1 VDRNVV
7 VRRDR
12 ILHREFGRVVKVA
25 TPPSR
30 IQWSCNALASP
41 RTSTELVFT
50 MDRMMLWCA
59 QSAKGILMF
68 DEFLISENCTLL
80 MLMPH
85 HMM

>member
-1 VDRNVV
+1 MLWCGKIESSIANFAG
-7 VRRDR
+7 
-12 ILHREFGRVVKVA
+12 LVKVA

-30 IQWSCNALASP
+30 MRLHCNALASP
-41 RTSTELVFT
+41 QMSTESVFT

-59 QSAKGILMF
+59 QSARGILVF

-85 HMM
+85 YMM